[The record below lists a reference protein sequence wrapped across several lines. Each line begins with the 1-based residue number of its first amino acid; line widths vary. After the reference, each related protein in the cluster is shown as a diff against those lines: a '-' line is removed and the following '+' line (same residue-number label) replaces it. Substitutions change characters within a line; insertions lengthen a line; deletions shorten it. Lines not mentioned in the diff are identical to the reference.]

1 MGLDLDDVRVVD
13 NHCHSVER
21 QQQTDVAG
29 WRAYFTESPDART
42 RAVDVASTAFYTRL
56 TAAMARFFA
65 VEATEEAVLAARGE
79 EDLTSLTE
87 RLLTDARIGALV
99 VDTGFPDP
107 AAALDVPA
115 LGTAAGCPAVSLL
128 RLEPLFGDLVAASAT
143 YEELLEATRA
153 AVTDVRSR
161 GWSGFKSVV
170 GYRTGLA
177 VERWDL
183 ADARGAYAAARSE
196 AAGAATV
203 RLGHK
208 PLLDTLLHV
217 AFAAAAEQELP
228 VQVHVGYG
236 DPDADLRLANPLQL
250 RAVLEEP
257 AYRGMPLVLLHS
269 CWPFVREGAYLAAV
283 YGNAWLDLSYG
294 IPFLSRGELRRV
306 TRAALGAAPA
316 SRLMYSSDGAR
327 VPELH
332 WLSAHDGRR
341 LLAEGLDEL
350 VADGDLTPDQ
360 ARASGER
367 VLRDNAWSLYG
378 IDAAT
383 PTTTS

>member
-1 MGLDLDDVRVVD
+1 MGVDLSDVRVVD

-21 QQQTDVAG
+21 SQHRDVES
-29 WRAYFTESPDART
+29 WRSYFTESPDAHT
-42 RAVDVASTAFYTRL
+42 RAVDVASTACYQRL
-56 TAAMARFFA
+56 MNAMAAFHGIEGRDA
-65 VEATEEAVLAARGE
+65 AATEDAVLAARSAVGLSE
-79 EDLTSLTE
+79 LTG

-99 VDTGFPDP
+99 VDTGFP
-107 AAALDVPA
+107 APA
-115 LGTAAGCPAVSLL
+115 LALSVPELAAVGGCRAVSLL
-128 RLEPLFGDLVAASAT
+128 RLEPAFEALIGLSETYDELVDL
-143 YEELLEATRA
+143 TRD
-153 AVTDVRSR
+153 AVTDVRAA
-161 GWSGFKSVV
+161 GWSGFKSVA

-177 VERWDL
+177 VERWQD
-183 ADARGAYAAARSE
+183 ADVQTAYAAAQVE
-196 AAGAATV
+196 VAANGKV

-217 AFAAAAEQELP
+217 AFAAAAAQELP
-228 VQVHVGYG
+228 VQFHVGYG

-250 RAVLEEP
+250 RALFEEP
-257 AYRGMPLVLLHS
+257 AYRGMPVVMLHS

-294 IPFLSRGELRRV
+294 IPFLSRGELRQV

-332 WLSAHDGRR
+332 WLSAHDGRQ

-360 ARASGER
+360 ARTTGER

-378 IDAAT
+378 IDAA
-383 PTTTS
+383 